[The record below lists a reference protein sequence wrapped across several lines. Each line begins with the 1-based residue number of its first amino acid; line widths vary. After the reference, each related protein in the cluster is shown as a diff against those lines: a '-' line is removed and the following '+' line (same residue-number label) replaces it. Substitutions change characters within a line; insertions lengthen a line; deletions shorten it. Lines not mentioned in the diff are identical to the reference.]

1 MKLPRADTPI
11 TEKLDYFS
19 AALSILYS
27 LFITVVRLLH
37 IYTPVT
43 LSYRQ
48 SGILASSPRPS
59 PSRKHLFRA
68 WAFFCIMLYVGHVS
82 YLSFSPRFDYGY
94 NVLANVI
101 VGLTHNALW
110 IFFSIPYTPFRRFP
124 FPSSPAVSH
133 AQLDPLKR
141 NASALSSQRHHR
153 KAVRRDWVPA
163 PAYIALLTT
172 LASALEIFDFPPWRR
187 IIDAHSLWHLATTPI
202 AVLWYRF
209 LVQDSRDDGWIAQK
223 V

>member
-1 MKLPRADTPI
+1 MKRPRADTPI

-27 LFITVVRLLH
+27 LFITIVRLLH
-37 IYTPVT
+37 LYTPIT

-48 SGILASSPRPS
+48 SGILASSPCPS
-59 PSRKHLFRA
+59 SRGYFWA
-68 WAFFCIMLYVGHVS
+68 WTTFCVLLYVGHVS
-82 YLSFSPRFDYGY
+82 YLSFSPQFDYGY

-110 IFFSIPYTPFRRFP
+110 VLFGIPYTPFRRFP
-124 FPSSPAVSH
+124 FPSSPAASH
-133 AQLDPLKR
+133 TGMDPKR
-141 NASALSSQRHHR
+141 SAGSSQRNR
-153 KAVRRDWVPA
+153 RIAIRRDWSPV

-187 IIDAHSLWHLATTPI
+187 IIDAHSLWHLATAPI
-202 AVLWYRF
+202 AALWYRF
-209 LVQDSRDDGWIAQK
+209 LVQDSRDDGWISQK